1 MVTNVTRTTLALPTD
16 LLEAV
21 DRAVQEGRARSR
33 NAFVTTALRHELA
46 MAEAAAIDAAFAGM
60 AEDADYQAEAQAIS
74 EEFAAA
80 DWEAWRLGESQR

>member
-1 MVTNVTRTTLALPTD
+1 MAANVTRTTLALPTD

-21 DRAVQEGRARSR
+21 DRAVQEGQARSR
-33 NAFVTTALRHELA
+33 NAFVAAALRHELA

-60 AEDADYQAEAQAIS
+60 AEDTDYQAEAQAIS